1 MVKGSIPSQG
11 TCLGYGFDSG
21 QGAYE
26 RQPIDVPQGTAPACK
41 LLYSQTYWGLSL
53 ISCVTLGPLLH
64 LSEPPLPH
72 LCVDTAT
79 DPSRKAAAG
88 SSEVMRVKW
97 LAAAPTSDMPH

>member
-1 MVKGSIPSQG
+1 MVTGSIPSQG

-72 LCVDTAT
+72 LEPT
-79 DPSRKAAAG
+79 
-88 SSEVMRVKW
+88 VMMPVGLQESGEEELENLGERV
-97 LAAAPTSDMPH
+97 